1 MHQPKTSQRL
11 PDWFKVRLSTNGQ
24 YAEVHGRVR
33 KGNLHTVCESAACPN
48 RNECWNAG
56 TAAFLI
62 LGAVCTRGCGFC
74 NISRGDPGAADSSE
88 PGRVADAIAA
98 LGLSYAVVTSVT
110 RDDLPDGGAC
120 LFAETISAIR
130 RRSPQCRVE
139 VLVPDFQGS
148 SRSLATV
155 LGAKPD
161 VLNHNVETVPSLY
174 PRVRPQADYDRS
186 LRLLAAAKEQGCTTK
201 SGLML
206 GLGEAMS
213 EVRSVLRDLRS
224 SGCDLLTVGQYLRP
238 HDRALP
244 VTAYYHPD
252 EFAALRAEALAMGFR
267 GVSAGPRVR
276 SSYHAQL
283 VADHRQTGSGEDQG
297 EQ

>member
-1 MHQPKTSQRL
+1 MHNTKPPQRL
-11 PDWFKVRLSTNGQ
+11 PDWFKVRLSTSER
-24 YAEVHGRVR
+24 YAAVRSRVR

-56 TAAFLI
+56 TATFLI
-62 LGAVCTRGCGFC
+62 LGAVCTRGCRFC
-74 NISRGDPGAADSSE
+74 NIPRGEPGAADSGE
-88 PGRVADAIAA
+88 PGRVADAVAA

-110 RDDLPDGGAC
+110 RDDLPDGGAG

-130 RRSPQCRVE
+130 RRSAQCRVE

-148 SRSLATV
+148 SASLAAV

-206 GLGEAMS
+206 GLGEGLS

-238 HDRALP
+238 HHRALP
-244 VTAYYHPD
+244 VTVYYHPD

-276 SSYHAQL
+276 SSYHAQFA
-283 VADHRQTGSGEDQG
+283 ADPQADGLRGRQGNR
-297 EQ
+297 